1 MPIKREITNKVKD
14 GNDKTTKVS
23 YNIKFIDSY
32 RFMSSSISNLIDNLS
47 DGLHNDRCIDSKSCL
62 DYMTI
67 KDEQLIFPCFECKK
81 NYEKD
86 FNK

>member
-67 KDEQLIFPCFECKK
+67 KDEQLIFTCFECKK
-81 NYEKD
+81 NYEKY